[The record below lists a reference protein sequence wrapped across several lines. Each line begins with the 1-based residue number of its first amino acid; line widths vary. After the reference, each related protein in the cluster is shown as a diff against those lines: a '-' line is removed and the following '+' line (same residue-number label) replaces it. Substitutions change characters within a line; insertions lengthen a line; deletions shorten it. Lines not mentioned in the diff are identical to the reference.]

1 MGSFQNESIM
11 KVVFFHRKP
20 RPNFNFSVESLFK
33 HIRTFLPEEV
43 EWEVKEL
50 AHFSQGFFKRFYI
63 TLEAAFHQ
71 KGINH
76 ITGDI
81 NFVALGL
88 RKSRTVLT
96 ILDVGFMKHSNPL
109 ARTILRYFWV
119 VFPVRRSAVITTISE
134 ATRQEVM
141 KYVKVDPARI
151 KVVYVPI
158 SAAFRREPK
167 VFNKHEPVILQ
178 IGTKPNKNVLRLV
191 RALKGLS
198 CRLEIIGELNDALHE
213 ELAAS
218 GIKYQASKNLTNE
231 EILEKYRSADILS
244 FVSTYEGFGMPIVEA
259 NAVGRVVVTS
269 NLLSMPEV
277 AGNAAHLVDP
287 FDVNSIRGGILKV
300 IHDDNYR
307 EKLILNGYENRKR
320 FDVEEI
326 ARQYTQ
332 IYKFLSEN

>member
-1 MGSFQNESIM
+1 M

-33 HIRTFLPEEV
+33 HIRAFLPEEV

-63 TLEAAFHQ
+63 SVEAAVSQ

-81 NFVALGL
+81 NFVAIGL
-88 RKSRTVLT
+88 KRRRTVLT
-96 ILDVGFMKHSNPL
+96 ILDVGFMKHANPL
-109 ARTILRYFWV
+109 ARTVLRYFWI
-119 VFPVRRSAVITTISE
+119 VFPVKRSAIVTTISE
-134 ATRQEVM
+134 STRQEVM
-141 KYVKVDPARI
+141 KYVKVDPTRI

-158 SAAFRREPK
+158 SAAFRPEPK
-167 VFNKHEPVILQ
+167 LFNKTEPVILQ
-178 IGTKPNKNVLRLV
+178 IGTKPNKNVARLV

-198 CRLEIIGELNDALHE
+198 CRLEIIGEVNEALQE
-213 ELAAS
+213 ELLTS

-259 NAVGRVVVTS
+259 NALGRVVVTS

-287 FDVNSIRGGILKV
+287 FDVNSIREGILKV
-300 IHDDNYR
+300 IHDDDYR
-307 EKLILNGYENRKR
+307 ETLIHNGYENRKR
-320 FDVEEI
+320 FDAEKI
-326 ARQYTQ
+326 ARQYTE
-332 IYKFLSEN
+332 IYKSLSAH